1 MEFVI
6 HRKGETMSLSEDMRA
21 MKDNTKIKDGRSRL
35 YLKNGY
41 IDYPSRLEILDL
53 AGCDDNCTYLGAV
66 EVSEVHAPVAIF
78 RSPFAPGEMPDEF
91 RQGIEEAYYY
101 QFPDVHK
108 KIEEPKGA
116 KVPPTLGVFILPPG
130 RKKYPYR
137 IKFHTYKPEE
147 KKKNSFWGAIKERF
161 AWQ

>member
-1 MEFVI
+1 
-6 HRKGETMSLSEDMRA
+6 MSLSEDMRA

-130 RKKYPYR
+130 RKKEKQLLGCYKRKIRLAVIFR
-137 IKFHTYKPEE
+137 IE
-147 KKKNSFWGAIKERF
+147 AIMYLRKMHSGF
-161 AWQ
+161 L